1 MQFPE
6 SNITTRLF
14 LLLVLCTAGIVVAS
28 NVSVAQLLPTEPEA
42 PPVFTV
48 RDIRVEGATSTS
60 ASAIIAFSG
69 IRIGDEF
76 TPGSELFAR
85 AVRNLYQ
92 RRIFSDVK
100 IFAEDFRDNSLV
112 VVIAVSEY
120 SRVGSITI
128 TGNDEI
134 GEDDIYEE
142 LTVRAGDIASPSEL
156 KKSEVAINNKYAD
169 EGYLFSITEITQSP
183 SIADP
188 DRVDLAIT
196 ISEGP
201 EVSIGKVVIEGN
213 SALDDGDVKG
223 AMDDIKEKSWWQFW
237 RSSKLQREKLQDD
250 KNRIVDLYRSKGYI
264 DAEVISDSI
273 EIDPSSGKSTIT
285 ITVSEGRQVYLRSL
299 RMSGNT
305 IYDSTLIGKL
315 LGVEPGKAYDQ
326 LTLEENLNGNGER
339 SVRSL
344 YLDNGYLTFN
354 AIKTEQKVGLDS
366 VDVVLRMQE
375 GNPAYI
381 QFVDIVGNTKTKD
394 QVIRR
399 ELFTIP
405 GDKFSRAAIIR
416 SLRNLAQLN
425 YFNPERL
432 IPDVRPSADATKVD
446 VTFQV
451 EERPSD
457 TFNASMGL
465 SSQGITGAIGLSFTN
480 FSLTEPLFGGG
491 GQILN
496 LNAEFGSFV
505 QTYSIGLTEPW
516 LFGKPITLGA
526 NVFYQ
531 RQDLGTFSADDEF
544 LIERFGGTA
553 TVGARLK
560 WPDDF
565 FRGDVAFRFTRNNLI
580 GSETQSSIYKN
591 GTEFSIAPTISRTSI
606 DDQIFPSLGS
616 RFRFSNILAFGFDAE
631 YTRHE
636 ASFDFY
642 SRVAQVTESNRLV
655 LYLNG
660 EFGYLNDYGP
670 RANIPPTVF
679 YTMGGTALSGLNT
692 VQLRGYRDRSI
703 GPVDQDG
710 FPAGIASL
718 KTTAELRFAL
728 SVNPIP
734 IYTLAFAE
742 AGNVW
747 GSFSEVDPFNLRRSI
762 GVGMRVMMPPIG
774 LLGFDYGFGFDTD
787 SFETSP
793 TTEGATSGWHFHFQ
807 FGR

>member
-6 SNITTRLF
+6 NRI
-14 LLLVLCTAGIVVAS
+14 LLQWFAVCALCFAS
-28 NVSVAQLLPTEPEA
+28 LAWPSYSSAQLLPTEPEA
-42 PPVFTV
+42 PPVYTV
-48 RDIRVEGATSTS
+48 RDIRVEGAVSTS

-69 IRIGDEF
+69 VRIGDQF
-76 TPGSELFAR
+76 TAGSELFAQ

-100 IFAEDFRDNSLV
+100 IFAEDFDETSLV
-112 VVIAVSEY
+112 VVIVVSEF
-120 SRVGSITI
+120 SRIGEISLA
-128 TGNDEI
+128 GNDEL
-134 GEDDIYEE
+134 DDDDVWDE
-142 LTVRAGDIASPSEL
+142 LTVGIGDIASPAALKASEQ
-156 KKSEVAINNKYAD
+156 AIKAKYAED
-169 EGYLFSITEITQSP
+169 GYLFSDVQITQRP
-183 SIADP
+183 SVKEP
-188 DRVDLAIT
+188 ERVELLVT

-201 EVSIGKVVIEGN
+201 EVSIGKVQIEGN
-213 SALDDGDVKG
+213 SALDNGDVKG
-223 AMDDIKEKSWWQFW
+223 AMKEIKEKSWWQFW
-237 RSSKLQREKLQDD
+237 RSSKLKRDKLQED
-250 KNRIVDLYRSKGYI
+250 KNHIVDLYRSKGYI
-264 DAEVISDSI
+264 DAEVIGDSI
-273 EIDPSSGKSTIT
+273 QIDPSSGKATIT
-285 ITVSEGRQVYLRSL
+285 ITVSEGRQVYLRSI

-305 IYDSTLIGKL
+305 VYDSTLIQKL
-315 LGVEPGKAYDQ
+315 LGVEPGEPYDQ
-326 LTLEENLNGNGER
+326 LTLEENLNGSGER

-344 YLDNGYLTFN
+344 YLDNGYLLFN
-354 AIKTEQKVGLDS
+354 AIKAEQKVGLDS

-381 QFVDIVGNTKTKD
+381 RFVDIAGNTKTKD

-399 ELFTIP
+399 ELYTVP
-405 GDKFSRAAIIR
+405 GDKFSRAAILR

-432 IPDVRPSADATKVD
+432 VPDVRPSADATKVD
-446 VTFQV
+446 ITYQV

-480 FSLTEPLFGGG
+480 FSITEPLFGGG

-526 NVFYQ
+526 NLFYQ
-531 RQDLGTFSADDEF
+531 RQDLGTIAANDEF
-544 LIERFGGTA
+544 LIERFGVTT

-580 GSETQSSIYKN
+580 GSETQSSIYTN
-591 GTEFSIAPTISRTSI
+591 GTEFSVAPTLSRVSI
-606 DDQIFPSLGS
+606 DDQIFPSVGS

-636 ASFDFY
+636 VSFDFF

-670 RANIPPTVF
+670 RESIPPTVF
-679 YTMGGTALSGLNT
+679 YTMGGTSLSGLNT

-703 GPVDQDG
+703 GPVDADG
-710 FPAGIASL
+710 FPAGITSL

-747 GSFSEVDPFNLRRSI
+747 GSFSDVDPFNLRRSV

-774 LLGFDYGFGFDTD
+774 LLGFDYGFGFDSD
-787 SFETSP
+787 SFETRP
-793 TTEGATSGWHFHFQ
+793 TTGGTTSGWNFHFQ